1 MIENSLIRCKL
12 THLLSKFVFDMIDSV
27 SATNGDVDG
36 DETTS
41 GAADG
46 GGVGGD
52 DATNDGSNDATDNPG
67 TAGTGLNPPGKTSD
81 SLLSSFSS
89 SSMVSLTRYVSVLA
103 SFSKLNEG

>member
-1 MIENSLIRCKL
+1 M
-12 THLLSKFVFDMIDSV
+12 SKSVFEIIDSV

-36 DETTS
+36 DDITS

-52 DATNDGSNDATDNPG
+52 DATNDGSTDATDNPG

>member
-1 MIENSLIRCKL
+1 M
-12 THLLSKFVFDMIDSV
+12 SKSVFEIIDSV
-27 SATNGDVDG
+27 SATNGDVAG
-36 DETTS
+36 DDITS

-81 SLLSSFSS
+81 SS
-89 SSMVSLTRYVSVLA
+89 SSMVSLTRYVSVLG
-103 SFSKLNEG
+103 SFSKLNERVIHIKM

>member
-1 MIENSLIRCKL
+1 MLDI
-12 THLLSKFVFDMIDSV
+12 IDSV
-27 SATNGDVDG
+27 AATNGDIAG
-36 DETTS
+36 DDTTS

-52 DATNDGSNDATDNPG
+52 RSNDATDNPG

-89 SSMVSLTRYVSVLA
+89 SSMVSLTRYVSVLG
-103 SFSKLNEG
+103 SVSKLNEG

>member
-1 MIENSLIRCKL
+1 
-12 THLLSKFVFDMIDSV
+12 MIDSV
-27 SATNGDVDG
+27 AATNGDADG

-89 SSMVSLTRYVSVLA
+89 LVSLTRYVSVLG
-103 SFSKLNEG
+103 SFSKLNERVIHIKM